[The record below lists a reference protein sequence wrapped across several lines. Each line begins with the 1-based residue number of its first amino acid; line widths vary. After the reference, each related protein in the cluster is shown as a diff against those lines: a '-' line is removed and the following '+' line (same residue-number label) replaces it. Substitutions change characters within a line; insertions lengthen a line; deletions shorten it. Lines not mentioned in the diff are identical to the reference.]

1 MSFYLNQENPEEDRE
16 NKMRKYI
23 LLLAL
28 GLGITAC
35 TKAPALKIYTLNV
48 PEVQQNM
55 QGTFTHKII
64 KVTYPQS
71 LREQMSQK
79 MNFSY
84 SINDRGTYQNSQWSN
99 HMSKLL
105 QGTLIDV
112 LERSRLFKAVLAD
125 TSTLKENYRLESNIF
140 AFEHRVRA
148 EQSHSV
154 VSIQFTLIDAD
165 SGKLVKSR
173 RFSYQEPT
181 PSTNAKGYATATNVI
196 LARLSADL
204 LGWLR

>member
-1 MSFYLNQENPEEDRE
+1 MII
-16 NKMRKYI
+16 KIYI
-23 LLLAL
+23 LTTMILLSF
-28 GLGITAC
+28 TAC
-35 TKAPALKIYTLNV
+35 TKSPVLKIYTLNT
-48 PEVQQNM
+48 PQISTIQSSKYRS
-55 QGTFTHKII
+55 KII

-84 SINDRGTYQNSQWSN
+84 GINDRGTYLNSEWSN

-112 LERSRLFKAVLAD
+112 LERTNLFKAVLSN

-140 AFEHRVRA
+140 AFEHRVRGA
-148 EQSHSV
+148 ASHAV

-165 SGKLVKSR
+165 SGKLVKSK
-173 RFSYQEPT
+173 RFSYQEAT
-181 PSTNAKGYATATNVI
+181 PSTDAKGYASATNI
-196 LARLSADL
+196 IMARLSADF

>member
-1 MSFYLNQENPEEDRE
+1 MNYYLNLENLDEVQE
-16 NKMRKYI
+16 NKMKRHI
-23 LLLAL
+23 LAIAL
-28 GLGITAC
+28 ITLFTAC
-35 TKAPALKIYTLNV
+35 SKAPALKIYTLDV
-48 PEVQQNM
+48 PQTYSVKHSPYK
-55 QGTFTHKII
+55 TKTI
-64 KVTYPQS
+64 KVIYPQS

-84 SINDRGTYQNSQWSN
+84 SINDRGTYQNSEWSN
-99 HMSKLL
+99 HMNKLL

-112 LERSRLFKAVLAD
+112 LERSRLFKAVLSD
-125 TSTLKENYRLESNIF
+125 TSTLKENYSLESNIF
-140 AFEHRVRA
+140 SFEHRVRA

-181 PSTNAKGYATATNVI
+181 PSTDAKGYALATNVI